1 MNRADLWTVIL
12 LLGAGTFLIRWS
24 FLGGLGNRAMPG
36 WMVRG
41 LRYTAVAVIPG
52 LVAPAVLWPAATGGQ
67 ADPARIGAAL
77 ATLLAGIVFRNTLAA
92 ILAGGVSLY
101 GLLWLLPG

>member
-24 FLGGLGNRAMPG
+24 FLGALGNRAMPP

-77 ATLLAGIVFRNTLAA
+77 ATILAGLLWRNTLAA
-92 ILAGGVSLY
+92 ILAGGITLY
-101 GLLWLLPG
+101 GLLWLLAG